1 MQHLKSTRDDWHR
14 FHGDL
19 PFYRAKT
26 KMAENEMI
34 VELSVLNP
42 NSIEESPGKENI
54 DPTSTTPSEKEKK
67 KPRKWTEFEI
77 DTLIEMLEERVC
89 LWDVTCKAYHMRDK
103 REKAYTEIKEAL
115 DISVVDIK
123 TKITSLRAQLGR
135 EINKVRKKK
144 SGQAATDNY
153 ESNWVFWEKLQFLI
167 PVMQAGKSRDNLRET
182 FRPP

>member
-42 NSIEESPGKENI
+42 SSIEESPGKENI
-54 DPTSTTPSEKEKK
+54 DPTSTTPSDQKKKLPEDGEKEKK
-67 KPRKWTEFEI
+67 KPRKWTAFEI

-89 LWDVTCKAYHMRDK
+89 WDVSCKAYHMRDK
-103 REKAYTEIKEAL
+103 REKRRTQ
-115 DISVVDIK
+115 
-123 TKITSLRAQLGR
+123 R
-135 EINKVRKKK
+135 
-144 SGQAATDNY
+144 
-153 ESNWVFWEKLQFLI
+153 
-167 PVMQAGKSRDNLRET
+167 
-182 FRPP
+182 

>member
-19 PFYRAKT
+19 PFYCAKT

-67 KPRKWTEFEI
+67 KPSKWTEFEI

-89 LWDVTCKAYHMRDK
+89 LWDVSCKAYHMRDK

-144 SGQAATDNY
+144 SGQAATDN
-153 ESNWVFWEKLQFLI
+153 Q
-167 PVMQAGKSRDNLRET
+167 
-182 FRPP
+182 